1 MWEYQNQNTTQGQSL
16 VRGPFSPEA
25 STPTPTARSGSK
37 FASFSPFF
45 GWHKRASVTA
55 ATTPKGKKLNL
66 RKEEGKRSPISLSL
80 SLPLSASLPLQQRDR
95 IARTRASTRSGS
107 DLSFSL
113 SPSLSLSL
121 SKRLF
126 LAFRIMRLR
135 DDPLTIAIKTKASNS
150 RP

>member
-1 MWEYQNQNTTQGQSL
+1 MLCYVGVPKSKHNPGSIPRPRTFL
-16 VRGPFSPEA
+16 
-25 STPTPTARSGSK
+25 SGGFYADPDPK

-80 SLPLSASLPLQQRDR
+80 SPSLREP
-95 IARTRASTRSGS
+95 AAPTTRSNRSNARVDAIGVGS
-107 DLSFSL
+107 LFLSF
-113 SPSLSLSL
+113 SLSLSL
-121 SKRLF
+121 SLLKRLF

>member
-80 SLPLSASLPLQQRDR
+80 SLSPRDCRSNNEIESLERARRRDRDR
-95 IARTRASTRSGS
+95 I
-107 DLSFSL
+107 SL
-113 SPSLSLSL
+113 SLFLPLSLSL
-121 SKRLF
+121 E
-126 LAFRIMRLR
+126 AFIPRFSNNASQGRPS
-135 DDPLTIAIKTKASNS
+135 DDSDKEASN
-150 RP
+150 